1 MCCVLID
8 IHVFSFACFSQ
19 KVFSLFLF
27 RSFASRFFLSA
38 CMCSWPSRKSQS
50 PNATTHLRSHIS
62 LAQPIALTLPIIA
75 RCYNATLIGLCLTH
89 TCSLTLRSI
98 FYMFSFFLFLCVSS
112 FIDYLNVT
120 TKLDISTSNN
130 KLGLVFFFLMCVCGF
145 PFILNISLF
154 FKRLKM
160 RRFPSFAIFS

>member
-1 MCCVLID
+1 MLCSD
-8 IHVFSFACFSQ
+8 RHSRVFFCLLLS
-19 KVFSLFLF
+19 KGVFPLSLSLFRF
-27 RSFASRFFLSA
+27 TFFLSA

-98 FYMFSFFLFLCVSS
+98 FYIFSFFLFLCVSS

-130 KLGLVFFFLMCVCGF
+130 KLGFVFFLLNVCVWFSLYFEYFLVF
-145 PFILNISLF
+145 
-154 FKRLKM
+154 
-160 RRFPSFAIFS
+160 